1 MVHGNGRRIL
11 ITKELRPAVFI
22 DRDGTLNVEVDYLHR
37 VEDVALIPGAASA
50 LAKLNRLGIP
60 VIVVT
65 NQSGIGQGRFTWA
78 EYGAVMA
85 KLDDMLKTDDARI
98 DAAYAAPHSPKGKGQ
113 YNHPDHP
120 DRKPNPGMLERAARE
135 HRIDLRRSWMIG
147 DKDVDLQAGRNA
159 GCRVALVRTGYG
171 AEMDPSEADIVAED
185 LGAAVALILEKWDQ
199 EA

>member
-1 MVHGNGRRIL
+1 MVHGGGRRLL
-11 ITKELRPAVFI
+11 IPRPAVFI

-50 LAKLNRLGIP
+50 LANLNRLGIP

-85 KLDDMLKTDDARI
+85 KLDDMLKMDDARI

-113 YNHPDHP
+113 YHHPDHP

-135 HRIDLRRSWMIG
+135 HHVDLRRSWMIG

-159 GCRVALVRTGYG
+159 GCKVALVRTGYG

-185 LGAAVALILEKWDQ
+185 LGEAVALILESWDQ
-199 EA
+199 